1 MTYDPQSPP
10 SEFSGRRSKKIL
22 FYFLML
28 ALTLGVIEGMARVA
42 YWFIYGEAYA
52 EYDPSLAPDEST
64 RSRNRAPLV
73 SRVVHPFHGYTPIG
87 RRSDLNQMPPP
98 RRERTVVIGL
108 LGGSVAQGTAPILEK
123 ELYRHFREH
132 DITLDP
138 VFLYL
143 AFEGMKQPQ
152 QLMIL
157 ANMLML
163 GGEFDII
170 VNLDGHNEIEGPY
183 TNKGNFPFFPNYWK
197 LHVDPDPVQ
206 IPMIGHIRFLQDKR
220 ARLLASKTLEVLRWS
235 AAFYAIHRFR
245 IKRLDS
251 SITEL
256 RQDLRSMEIQY
267 SLVRSGPDVAR
278 YQAEDNVPQDTARIW
293 YRGSVLLA
301 GLAREAGAV
310 YYHFLQPNQHVPD
323 SKPLSEEERNKFYQ
337 LGREAIYRETLPLMA
352 EFGTRLREHGINYF
366 DLTKIFENNPETLY
380 RDDCCHFNELGYEL
394 LAEQMV
400 RHMAES
406 FVPREDSSKPRENAG
421 VALDAAR
428 RPPPPD
434 ELIVSDEWNVYL
446 RRDDTRWVGETDQLI
461 YEKQPCL
468 PEDTQALFFL
478 HVFPADENDLEET
491 RRQRGFARRDFRFE
505 SGGGRRL
512 GKQRCVVERTLPDYP
527 ITRIRTGQYTE
538 AGQLWEAEYRAAM
551 STKK

>member
-1 MTYDPQSPP
+1 MPFKRTI
-10 SEFSGRRSKKIL
+10 FL
-22 FYFLML
+22 LLML
-28 ALTLGVIEGMARVA
+28 ALTVGMIEGMARVA
-42 YWFIYGEAYA
+42 YRIIYGESYA
-52 EYDPSLAPDEST
+52 EYDPSLAQDESA
-64 RSRNRAPLV
+64 RRANRAPLG
-73 SRVVHPFHGYTPIG
+73 SRIVHPFHGYTPIDPYH
-87 RRSDLNQMPPP
+87 DLNQMPPP
-98 RRERTVVIGL
+98 KRERTVVIGL
-108 LGGSVAQGTAPILEK
+108 LGGSVAQDTAPLLKK

-138 VFLYL
+138 VVVRL
-143 AFEGMKQPQ
+143 AYGGMKQPQ

-157 ANMLML
+157 ANMLTL

-170 VNLDGHNEIEGPY
+170 VNLDGHNEIEGPHM
-183 TNKGNFPFFPNYWK
+183 NKGNFPFFPFLWR
-197 LHVDPDPVQ
+197 LLVDLDPVQ

-220 ARLLASKTLEVLRWS
+220 VRLLASKTPEVLRWS
-235 AAFYAIHRFR
+235 AAFGTIHRFR
-245 IKRLDS
+245 LERLDR

-256 RQDLRSMEIQY
+256 RHDLRSMETQQH
-267 SLVRSGPDVAR
+267 SLARNGPNVAR
-278 YQAEDNVPQDTARIW
+278 YRAEGEFRQDAVKVQDAVRVW

-323 SKPLSEEERNKFYQ
+323 SKPLSEEERKKFYRPN
-337 LGREAIYRETLPLMA
+337 REVIYRETLPLMA

-380 RDDCCHFNELGYEL
+380 RDECCHFNTRGNQL
-394 LAEQMV
+394 LVEQMV

-406 FVPREDSSKPRENAG
+406 FVPREDSSKLQENAG

-446 RRDDTRWVGETDQLI
+446 RRDDTRLVGETDRLI
-461 YEKQPCL
+461 YERQPCL
-468 PEDTQALFFL
+468 PEDTQARFFL
-478 HVFPADENDLEET
+478 HVFPVDKDDLEET
-491 RRQRGFARRDFRFE
+491 RRQRGFAYRDFRFE

-512 GKQRCVVERTLPDYP
+512 GKRRCVVERTLPGYP
-527 ITRIRTGQYTE
+527 IARIRTGQYTE
-538 AGQLWEAEYRAAM
+538 DGELWEAGYRVGA
-551 STKK
+551 STGM